1 MSLTKMGRGM
11 CRQKPLVQDRHFSGE
26 GEEPGNCIEEQEGS
40 FSHPQAGGDGGA
52 A

>member
-1 MSLTKMGRGM
+1 MSLMKMGRGM
-11 CRQKPLVQDRHFSGE
+11 CRQTTMVQDRHFSGE

-40 FSHPQAGGDGGA
+40 FSRPQAGADGGA